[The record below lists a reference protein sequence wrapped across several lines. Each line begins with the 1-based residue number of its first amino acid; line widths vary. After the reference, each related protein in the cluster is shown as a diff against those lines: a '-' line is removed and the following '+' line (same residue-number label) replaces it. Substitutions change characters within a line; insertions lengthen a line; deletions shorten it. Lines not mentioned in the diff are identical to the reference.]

1 LNDPLA
7 REGSEPA
14 KRCGVC
20 WICREK
26 PIWQVR
32 RDARARLWLLA
43 GPHQRIHLASISVP
57 APLRRAR
64 RSDRP
69 GECGRG
75 QRCRYGYDLPARPHV
90 SCLGAHRDRHH
101 GVRFQSP
108 GMPTQYF
115 NRVSVAGC
123 APRKSGSHLTP
134 RWREPDSNPR
144 SPRVGELS
152 CRAMNA
158 ERPRTSPTNSD
169 AGAAAV
175 HLDFFCSACHSME
188 PGAGGVLAGS
198 GLRCCSAAWAR
209 IRMFSKNP
217 WPGNGRLNQS
227 RNCAV
232 EST

>member
-1 LNDPLA
+1 MNSLVRKPSGCAPSRSANLSRRTSTHRNRWALFHGMTDSPLGE
-7 REGSEPA
+7 RGFEPSVPLYGELGA
-14 KRCGVC
+14 LGR
-20 WICREK
+20 
-26 PIWQVR
+26 VR
-32 RDARARLWLLA
+32 RAQFDRVRRTVGRRRLH
-43 GPHQRIHLASISVP
+43 G
-57 APLRRAR
+57 AR
-64 RSDRP
+64 RS
-69 GECGRG
+69 
-75 QRCRYGYDLPARPHV
+75 
-90 SCLGAHRDRHH
+90 S
-101 GVRFQSP
+101 
-108 GMPTQYF
+108 
-115 NRVSVAGC
+115 
-123 APRKSGSHLTP
+123 SHWTR

-158 ERPRTSPTNSD
+158 ERPRTSHTNSD

-209 IRMFSKNP
+209 LRMFSKNP